1 MFQYKIQILF
11 FKRKKQIFQRANKYL
26 VLKHHRKM
34 TIYNISSFCFF
45 HPLVIFLSQFGWKRH
60 NAEIYINSLKHENKE
75 LLDFLHILLYKIQK
89 FLIFIPLQKQIRQ
102 TRPRWEENFQ
112 QRNEAF
118 INSAHAPRR
127 FSQGVVTLDRDFK
140 QSAVL
145 LLIVV
150 RI

>member
-1 MFQYKIQILF
+1 MF

-112 QRNEAF
+112 QRNEDF
-118 INSAHAPRR
+118 INSTHARR
-127 FSQGVVTLDRDFK
+127 GNSLMFTNKNIDFTDDNDGN
-140 QSAVL
+140 SDNNEISV
-145 LLIVV
+145 IE
-150 RI
+150 

>member
-1 MFQYKIQILF
+1 MMFQYKIQILF

-75 LLDFLHILLYKIQK
+75 LLDFLHILLYRIQK
-89 FLIFIPLQKQIRQ
+89 FLTPALATCQPQCECPETIPPSPSINHMSDEELGCPRNFRQGIFAHLPKFQGSLQK
-102 TRPRWEENFQ
+102 
-112 QRNEAF
+112 
-118 INSAHAPRR
+118 H
-127 FSQGVVTLDRDFK
+127 
-140 QSAVL
+140 
-145 LLIVV
+145 
-150 RI
+150 